1 MQESGYLTAV
11 QDPVIKE
18 SDELIRILAT
28 LVKKHPDGR

>member
-11 QDPVIKE
+11 QDPMLKE
-18 SDELIRILAT
+18 SDELVRILAT